1 LWITQG
7 VFGVNLDLSS
17 PSKAV
22 VSVTQLNRDVRM
34 LLETGFPSLW
44 VAGEISNFKRYD
56 SGHCYFSLKD
66 ANAQVRCVMFRGR
79 AALLDFAPREGL
91 QVEVRAVVSLYEAR
105 GDFQLT
111 IEAMRLAGQGALF
124 ERFEALKKQLAAE
137 GLFAAERKQAL
148 PHFPRRIGIV
158 TSPAAAA
165 LRDVLTT
172 LARRMPNIEIILYP
186 TAVQGADAAKQI
198 ARAIGLAAS
207 RNEVDTLII
216 CRGGGSLEDLWS
228 FNEEIVARAIA
239 ACPIPTV
246 SGVGHE
252 TDFTMADF
260 VADVRAPTPTAAAE
274 LVSPNRVELLQRL
287 SQLKQRQ
294 QRVMQVQL
302 HQRMQQLDQL
312 ARQLIHPGQR
322 LSQQKTEL
330 SNQARRLQ
338 QAMRFSQ
345 QQRAQALARQ
355 ALQLN
360 YARPNP
366 TLIRPVLQ
374 QKQQRLQRAMQR
386 LLEQQQQYL
395 KQAQLQ
401 LTPWDPQQVLSRGY
415 ALVSRPNGQ
424 IVRSALAVRAGEA
437 LQVRFADEQISVEVR
452 QGIIQQPELEL

>member
-1 LWITQG
+1 M
-7 VFGVNLDLSS
+7 
-17 PSKAV
+17 
-22 VSVTQLNRDVRM
+22 SVTQLNRDVRM

-111 IEAMRLAGQGALF
+111 IEAMRMAGQGALF

-137 GLFAAERKQAL
+137 GLFANERKQAL

-198 ARAIGLAAS
+198 ARAIAQAAS

-260 VADVRAPTPTAAAE
+260 VSDVRAPTPTAAAE
-274 LVSPNRVELLQRL
+274 LVSPNRAELLQRL

-294 QRVMQVQL
+294 LRVLQYQL
-302 HQRMQQLDQL
+302 QQRMQQLDQL
-312 ARQLIHPGQR
+312 ARRLIHPGQR
-322 LSQQKTEL
+322 LSQQKTDL
-330 SNQARRLQ
+330 HNQARRLQ

-345 QQRAQALARQ
+345 QQRTQALARQ
-355 ALQLN
+355 ALQLS

-374 QKQQRLQRAMQR
+374 QKQQRLQRAIQR
-386 LLEQQQQYL
+386 MLEQRQQYL

-401 LTPWDPQQVLSRGY
+401 LMPWDPQQVLSRGY

-424 IVRSALAVRAGEA
+424 IVRSALAVRAGDA

>member
-1 LWITQG
+1 M
-7 VFGVNLDLSS
+7 NLDLSS

>member
-1 LWITQG
+1 M
-7 VFGVNLDLSS
+7 
-17 PSKAV
+17 
-22 VSVTQLNRDVRM
+22 SVTQLNRDVRL

-172 LARRMPNIEIILYP
+172 LARRMPNIEVILYP

-198 ARAIGLAAS
+198 ARAIGQAAS

-274 LVSPNRVELLQRL
+274 LVSPNRSELLQRL
-287 SQLKQRQ
+287 QQLKQRQ
-294 QRVMQVQL
+294 SRVLQQQL
-302 HQRMQQLDQL
+302 QQRMQRLDQL
-312 ARQLIHPGQR
+312 ARRLIHPGQR
-322 LSQQKTEL
+322 LGQQKIAL

-338 QAMRFSQ
+338 QCLRFSQ
-345 QQRAQALARQ
+345 QQRVQALSRR
-355 ALQLN
+355 ALQLQHV
-360 YARPNP
+360 RPHVAQLLP
-366 TLIRPVLQ
+366 LLQ
-374 QKQQRLQRAMQR
+374 QKQQRLHRAMQR
-386 LLEQQQQYL
+386 KLEQEQQHL

-401 LTPWDPQQVLSRGY
+401 LSPWDPQQVLSRGY

-424 IVRSALAVRAGEA
+424 LVRSALEVRAGDA
-437 LQVRFADEQISVEVR
+437 LNIRFADEKISVEVR
-452 QGIIQQPELEL
+452 QGIVQQPELGL